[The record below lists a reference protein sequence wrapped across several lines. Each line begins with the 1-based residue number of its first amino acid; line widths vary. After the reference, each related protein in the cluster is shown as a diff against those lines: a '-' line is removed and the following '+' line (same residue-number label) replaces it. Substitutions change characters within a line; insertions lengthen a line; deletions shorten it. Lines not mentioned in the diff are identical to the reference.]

1 MSGVLTRVPE
11 TSFPK
16 YEPLAETIERVVESI
31 NKRDGKPEIE
41 TGVAVLDR
49 GIYGLHR
56 AQLTIIA
63 ARPGSGKTSF
73 AAQVAFNIVI
83 KGYKV
88 AIISLEVSKEMMLE
102 KIFCIAKRVDSRR
115 VQRNDLN
122 EQERIKL
129 RLYADEIKS
138 LDNFR
143 IIDDYCFT
151 ENQLFTLFEHL
162 EFKPDV
168 LLIDHVQHIRMS
180 DKKLP
185 EREVLNNYLMYL
197 KEIAMSKKIAVMCLS
212 QINRQGDDKPTL
224 ANLKGSGK
232 LEEIADQVIIM
243 HPKETPTT
251 FTANEKVLLSD
262 VVMDI
267 AKNRYGPVGYF
278 EMLWEK
284 PTGCFFEKARD
295 VQAS

>member
-1 MSGVLTRVPE
+1 MLEGATRKPE
-11 TSFPK
+11 SRMPK
-16 YEPLAETIERVVESI
+16 YEPLAETVERVVKNI
-31 NKRDGKPEIE
+31 TDRDGKPEIK
-41 TGVAVLDR
+41 TGLEVLDR

-56 AQLTIIA
+56 SQLTIIA

-73 AAQVAFNIVI
+73 AVQLAYNLVLG
-83 KGYKV
+83 GYKT

-102 KIFCIAKRVDSRR
+102 KMFCHAKRIDSRR
-115 VQRNDLN
+115 VQRNDLKDD
-122 EQERIKL
+122 ERIKL
-129 RLYADEIKS
+129 RLYADEIKTR
-138 LDNFR
+138 DNFR

-151 ENQLFTLFEHL
+151 ENELFTLFEHL
-162 EFKPDV
+162 EFRPDV
-168 LLIDHVQHIRMS
+168 ILIDHVQHIRMS

-185 EREVLNNYLMYL
+185 EREVLNNYLMFL
-197 KEIAMSKKIAVMCLS
+197 KEIAMRHKIAVLCLS

-243 HPKETPTT
+243 HQKETPTT
-251 FTANEKVLLSD
+251 FVASENVILVDTVL
-262 VVMDI
+262 DI

-284 PTGCFFEKARD
+284 PTGTFLEKSHR
-295 VQAS
+295 V